1 MKKIIL
7 SSFIFILGLGLVGC
21 KKQEQYKQN
30 SKDVYAI
37 SAVTGVNNLKA
48 SNMLQ
53 LSNNQKAIDL
63 NEIKD
68 QLDLMLSY
76 LNEEAFN
83 VTIKE
88 SDNEEYSYLMEIAV
102 NNEIYHYYYNET
114 LIKES
119 TKVDD
124 DEEETELKYAIKGII
139 INNEITY
146 QVLGEKEIEKEYENN
161 KYEEE
166 FSLDLVISKDKHNYT
181 KIKYEYENESSDNE
195 LEKEYKYVVFKDS
208 KKVYDM
214 SMDFELENNKPE
226 LKLKISE
233 DGKIS
238 NFKLKMAKNNNN
250 GKIIYIINDNGQ
262 TSKGEINVIVE
273 VENNKITYIYEQ

>member
-1 MKKIIL
+1 
-7 SSFIFILGLGLVGC
+7 
-21 KKQEQYKQN
+21 
-30 SKDVYAI
+30 
-37 SAVTGVNNLKA
+37 
-48 SNMLQ
+48 MLQ
-53 LSNNQKAIDL
+53 LSNNKKAIDL

-68 QLDLMLSY
+68 QLGLMLSY

-119 TKVDD
+119 TEVDD

-139 INNEITY
+139 INNVITY

-181 KIKYEYENESSDNE
+181 KIKYEYNIKLIKNTNNEII
-195 LEKEYKYVVFKDS
+195 LML
-208 KKVYDM
+208 KVDH
-214 SMDFELENNKPE
+214 FE
-226 LKLKISE
+226 
-233 DGKIS
+233 
-238 NFKLKMAKNNNN
+238 FKLT
-250 GKIIYIINDNGQ
+250 IQILND
-262 TSKGEINVIVE
+262 TFEYV
-273 VENNKITYIYEQ
+273 YEQLNTI